1 MVVIMN
7 NQPQEKTMSQTMQI
21 EIDRAVNKFTP
32 PMEVGGGFL
41 RRDEYAK
48 LARMAVTEG
57 TLIGWAHAENMTRER
72 MQRIIA
78 ELQNEVTIL
87 RDRVKD
93 VEMELLAVQK

>member
-1 MVVIMN
+1 
-7 NQPQEKTMSQTMQI
+7 MSQTMQI

-41 RRDEYAK
+41 TRDEYAK

-72 MQRIIA
+72 MQRKLDQLEYEMKCIK
-78 ELQNEVTIL
+78 ERLKET
-87 RDRVKD
+87 
-93 VEMELLAVQK
+93 EMELLAVQK

>member
-1 MVVIMN
+1 
-7 NQPQEKTMSQTMQI
+7 MSENMQI

-41 RRDEYAK
+41 TRDEYAR

-72 MQRIIA
+72 MQRKVT
-78 ELQNEVTIL
+78 ELEHEVIIL
-87 RDRVKD
+87 RERVKE
-93 VEMELLAVQK
+93 VEMELLATQK

>member
-1 MVVIMN
+1 MS
-7 NQPQEKTMSQTMQI
+7 EKMQI

-32 PMEVGGGFL
+32 PMEVGGGFML
-41 RRDEYAK
+41 RDEYAK

-72 MQRIIA
+72 MQRTIS
-78 ELQNEVTIL
+78 ELEHEVTIL

-93 VEMELLAVQK
+93 VEMELLAVGK

>member
-1 MVVIMN
+1 
-7 NQPQEKTMSQTMQI
+7 MSQTMQI

-72 MQRIIA
+72 MQRTIS
-78 ELQNEVTIL
+78 ELENEVSIL